1 MDEAWM
7 DRHGEHACVHTEQ
20 FPSKVGEHWRNEQLE
35 ATWAKVRKVRSVV
48 TGALEVERREKRIGS
63 SLDSAPEIFIVDE
76 ELLHAVHG
84 IDMAEICITSDAKVT
99 HGAGPD
105 GAYKLDEVHGVSV
118 VPAKA
123 KAPSARAPG
132 RCRPTSERTLNTR
145 T

>member
-1 MDEAWM
+1 
-7 DRHGEHACVHTEQ
+7 
-20 FPSKVGEHWRNEQLE
+20 VGEHWRNEALE
-35 ATWAKVRKVRSVV
+35 ATWAKVMKVRSVV

-84 IDMAEICITSDAKVT
+84 IDMAEICITSDATLT
-99 HGAGPD
+99 HGAGPE

-123 KAPSARAPG
+123 EGTKCARSWKVSPDVGTDAEYPDVTPRDADALREWAKMG
-132 RCRPTSERTLNTR
+132 VAV
-145 T
+145 